1 MEKMTKTLEVTLEEI
16 NFDSVTP
23 EAAVTI
29 YQPESGDKITINVP
43 VAINDNAAKQIGME
57 ILSWVSI
64 MHDEYLFNLEESE
77 NTTTETENIMYHHYT
92 AEEIGEEMFVA
103 CANDNYDGVDTVG
116 IQKTGENEFYYWTFG
131 VRGDINDMLEHGK
144 FLDFLLLHDDCGYSC
159 GSFQTLEE
167 LAKEY
172 RESFGKDKVFDYLME
187 NMKGE

>member
-1 MEKMTKTLEVTLEEI
+1 MKKMTKMLEVTLEEI

-103 CANDNYDGVDTVG
+103 CANDNYDGVDTV
-116 IQKTGENEFYYWTFG
+116 
-131 VRGDINDMLEHGK
+131 
-144 FLDFLLLHDDCGYSC
+144 
-159 GSFQTLEE
+159 
-167 LAKEY
+167 
-172 RESFGKDKVFDYLME
+172 
-187 NMKGE
+187 

>member
-64 MHDEYLFNLEESE
+64 MHDEYLFNLEES
-77 NTTTETENIMYHHYT
+77 
-92 AEEIGEEMFVA
+92 
-103 CANDNYDGVDTVG
+103 
-116 IQKTGENEFYYWTFG
+116 
-131 VRGDINDMLEHGK
+131 
-144 FLDFLLLHDDCGYSC
+144 
-159 GSFQTLEE
+159 
-167 LAKEY
+167 
-172 RESFGKDKVFDYLME
+172 
-187 NMKGE
+187 